1 MRFHN
6 TRNILYKTLAVVF
19 SCVLLCSYAS
29 AQPRF
34 EMALRGGAS
43 MLMYDSDYGKMQP
56 SYDFGVDLLFSYRSP
71 NVVGFRGG
79 VAFDYAQSKFA
90 MANYSDNYTITD
102 YQGTQVNYS
111 YNIGSVTEAHN
122 QMYLSVPLQLAL
134 HFGNFAIFLG
144 PKLAFPFKATF
155 KQELMD
161 VEATVSYPEYSVVA
175 NGNELV
181 FDYNRESD
189 SRYRVF
195 SGDMDG
201 IAAFKPWTINIFAS
215 VDINYYIPISKTSS
229 FGIGLY
235 ADYGLPFLYNYNP
248 KIDER
253 SPYKSSLLWLNDPA
267 VEMPQMW
274 REHNSVMGAFNMKD
288 IAPENT
294 ATQLVRKFNYLS
306 AGIRLSYNIGGEKK
320 EKYKH
325 WYRDLKKCQCVFT
338 N

>member
-1 MRFHN
+1 MRIHN
-6 TRNILYKTLAVVF
+6 TLHSFRRALATAIC
-19 SCVLLCSYAS
+19 CVLLCSYVS

-43 MLMYDSDYGKMQP
+43 MLMYESDYGKIQP
-56 SYDFGVDLLFSYRSP
+56 SYDFGVDMLFSYRSP

-90 MANYSDNYTITD
+90 MINYSDSYTMTD
-102 YQGTQVNYS
+102 YQGQTLKYA
-111 YNIGSVTEAHN
+111 YEIGSVTEAHN

-144 PKLAFPFKATF
+144 PKLAFPFKANF

-161 VEATVSYPEYSVVA
+161 VRATVEYPEYGVVA

-181 FDYNRESD
+181 FDYYRESD
-189 SRYRVF
+189 SRYRVLN
-195 SGDMDG
+195 GDIKG
-201 IAAFKPWTINIFAS
+201 TPALNPWTINIFAT

-235 ADYGLPFLYNYNP
+235 ADYGLPFLHRHNP
-248 KIDER
+248 KVDER
-253 SPYKSSLLWLNDPA
+253 TPYKSSLLWLNDPA
-267 VEMPQMW
+267 VETPQMW
-274 REHNSVMGAFNMKD
+274 REHNSVLQAYNMKD
-288 IAPENT
+288 ITPENT

-325 WYRDLKKCQCVFT
+325 WYKDIKKCQCVFT